1 MFGIVCVRCW
11 THGLSLNYLGNACDK
26 LIVRYGERI
35 FKYPK
40 HIFRS
45 CVVKSI
51 AFAILLLVR
60 LEVKI

>member
-40 HIFRS
+40 HIFS
-45 CVVKSI
+45 VVKSI